1 MKSID
6 VHAHILPDCFLAL
19 ADSGSLADVALVRD
33 AVGAPRA
40 VRLGGSMHPCTP
52 EFYDAQ
58 AQLAWMDAHGI
69 ARQAIA
75 IAPRLF
81 FYDLPGQWNRKF
93 CRACNTEI
101 LARCAAHPQR
111 FLPVGSLPM
120 QDIPSAV
127 EEVDFLAENGGRM
140 VQIGTTIHGL
150 CLDDPSFLP
159 VYKALQRHD
168 MLLMLHPLIGR
179 GDEQTRRYHLSNVVG
194 NPYQTTAAA
203 CSLIAGGVLDEVPG
217 LQVLLVHGGGFLP
230 YQLDRLNHAFEVR
243 PQDGFRCALPPRA
256 YLRRNFWFDG
266 LLFGTEPLG
275 LLLAMAGSNRVMFGT
290 DYPYDMADV
299 HQLERIEDAKAKAA
313 VAYENARHV
322 FRL

>member
-1 MKSID
+1 
-6 VHAHILPDCFLAL
+6 
-19 ADSGSLADVALVRD
+19 
-33 AVGAPRA
+33 
-40 VRLGGSMHPCTP
+40 
-52 EFYDAQ
+52 
-58 AQLAWMDAHGI
+58 
-69 ARQAIA
+69 
-75 IAPRLF
+75 
-81 FYDLPGQWNRKF
+81 
-93 CRACNTEI
+93 
-101 LARCAAHPQR
+101 
-111 FLPVGSLPM
+111 M

-127 EEVDFLAENGGRM
+127 EEVDFLAENGVRM

-168 MLLMLHPLIGR
+168 MLLMLHPLISR
-179 GDEQTRRYHLSNVVG
+179 GDEQTRRCHLSNAVG

-203 CSLIAGGVLDEVPG
+203 CSLIAGGVLGEVPG

-243 PQDGFRCALPPRA
+243 PQDGFRCVLPPRA
-256 YLRRNFWFDG
+256 YLRRNFWFDD

-275 LLLAMAGSNRVMFGT
+275 LLLAMAGSDRVMFGT

-299 HQLERIEDAKAKAA
+299 HQLERIEDDKTKAA

>member
-1 MKSID
+1 
-6 VHAHILPDCFLAL
+6 
-19 ADSGSLADVALVRD
+19 
-33 AVGAPRA
+33 
-40 VRLGGSMHPCTP
+40 
-52 EFYDAQ
+52 
-58 AQLAWMDAHGI
+58 
-69 ARQAIA
+69 
-75 IAPRLF
+75 
-81 FYDLPGQWNRKF
+81 
-93 CRACNTEI
+93 
-101 LARCAAHPQR
+101 
-111 FLPVGSLPM
+111 M

-179 GDEQTRRYHLSNVVG
+179 GDEQTRRCHLSNVVG

-217 LQVLLVHGGGFLP
+217 LQVLLAHGGGFLP

-243 PQDGFRCALPPRA
+243 PQDGFRCVLPPRA